1 MKFAPTV
8 VGTML
13 RAAISHHGYTA
24 TEVARQ
30 VGMSQSFISRV
41 QGGREKLPVRYVE
54 DVQNLLPILET
65 LDFKNKVM
73 EQYY

>member
-13 RAAISHHGYTA
+13 RTAISHHGYTA
-24 TEVARQ
+24 TEIARQ
-30 VGMSQSFISRV
+30 IGMSQSFISRI
-41 QGGREKLPVRYVE
+41 QSGREKLPVHYA
-54 DVQNLLPILET
+54 DDIQNLLPVLEK
-65 LDFKNKVM
+65 LDFKRKVL

>member
-24 TEVARQ
+24 TEIARQ

-41 QGGREKLPVRYVE
+41 QCGREKLPVHYT
-54 DVQNLLPILET
+54 DDIQNLLPVLET
-65 LDFKNKVM
+65 LDFKQKVL